1 MSNMVIAGFDG
12 EHTAQEIYTD
22 LLKMKKAH
30 AIELGNAAVVARD
43 ADGEI
48 HITRTDTSIWAGMG
62 TAVVAGTLLAATGV
76 GLILVGIGAVGSG
89 LLVDKQLHPDIS
101 FDFLNEANAL
111 LTENDTSA
119 LLILE
124 KKDIPQAIIDMLKA
138 RHATVLSTTLS
149 AEAEAELKRALEE
162 SA

>member
-1 MSNMVIAGFDG
+1 MSNVIIAGFAG
-12 EHTAQEIYTD
+12 EHTAQEVYTD

-30 AIELGNAAVVARD
+30 EVKLANAAVVARD

-48 HITRTDTSIWAGMG
+48 HITRTDTSIWAGVG
-62 TAVVAGTLLAATGV
+62 TAVVAGTLLAASGV
-76 GLILVGIGAVGSG
+76 GLIMVGIGAVGG
-89 LLVDKQLHPDIS
+89 GMLVDKGLHPDIS

-119 LLILE
+119 VVIME
-124 KKDIPQAIIDMLKA
+124 KKAIPQPIVDMIKA
-138 RHATVLSTTLS
+138 RGGKILSTTLS
-149 AEAEAELKRALEE
+149 AEAEAELRRALEE